1 MALLHSSLKQSL
13 TSLTYEA
20 NHEIEMFFSHA
31 ATDIFLLTTF
41 DVIGITIASSFVVFF
56 SLGALVVTC
65 CCCCVMK
72 RRSKNTPHPPDNG
85 TLAYEMSGM
94 DEKMFTM

>member
-1 MALLHSSLKQSL
+1 MQSL
-13 TSLTYEA
+13 MSSLTYEA
-20 NHEIEMFFSHA
+20 DQEIEMFFFHA
-31 ATDIFLLTTF
+31 ATDIFLTSI